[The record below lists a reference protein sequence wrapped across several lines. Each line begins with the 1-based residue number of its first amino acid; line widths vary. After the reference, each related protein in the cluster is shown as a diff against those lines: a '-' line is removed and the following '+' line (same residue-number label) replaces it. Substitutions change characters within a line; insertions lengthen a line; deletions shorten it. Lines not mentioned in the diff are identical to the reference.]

1 VALLRAR
8 IHVRLDRGDRALDAL
23 RDIAFAALSADQ
35 YVAAQTLTG
44 AAYVRL
50 GQKERGEAILSAV
63 MDKAKK
69 AGADLRADL
78 VLQLGI
84 AKFRLGAYD
93 DADGL
98 LASVPD
104 EADVVRA
111 HALEYR
117 GWIAHARAAFEAAA
131 RYFREAL
138 SRLATCQRRDRYV
151 EARSLYG
158 LAALCPELLL
168 TEEWPMVERRLRRFD
183 WSTSGVTLG
192 RFWASLAASL
202 MCETTG
208 NVPGARHWARHAEAA
223 ASSDGHRIV
232 ALCRLAAIFRGLREK
247 HAHADLVERARETY
261 DALDLRDLGSDLQ
274 QLPLY
279 LAEEVARTNEPETAS
294 PLLAQYREIVLP
306 MLKTSP
312 GDLDRYV
319 AMERSIEAVLLEAR
333 GETNEAVQALTWS
346 YEVLSKL
353 GYRRR
358 ATSIALQLARLTGA
372 KSYIAYAESAL
383 KGASPT
389 FWMARELAEIRTGP
403 GPTVTP
409 TELEVLRLLVQG
421 KTYKEVAAARGVSV
435 KTVGNH
441 VQTLFRKFG
450 VHNRGELTAE
460 ALRRRIVTLHHPPRT
475 ARD

>member
-1 VALLRAR
+1 MLRAR
-8 IHVRLDRGDRALDAL
+8 VHVRLDRGDRALDAL
-23 RDIAFAALSADQ
+23 REIAFMPLSADH
-35 YVAAQTLTG
+35 YVATQMLTG

-50 GQKERGEAILSAV
+50 GQKERGEAILSAA
-63 MDKAKK
+63 MGKAKK
-69 AGADLRADL
+69 VDSTLRAEL
-78 VLQLGI
+78 ALQFGI

-93 DADGL
+93 EADSL
-98 LASVPD
+98 LASVP
-104 EADVVRA
+104 ADVDIVRA

-117 GWIAHARAAFEAAA
+117 GWTAHARADFEIAA

-138 SRLATCQRRDRYV
+138 GTLATCRRRDRYV

-183 WSTSGVTLG
+183 WSASGVAIG

-202 MCETTG
+202 MCETAG
-208 NVPGARHWARHAEAA
+208 DIPGARHWARHAEAA

-232 ALCRLAAIFRGLREK
+232 ALCRLAAVFRGLRER
-247 HAHADLVERARETY
+247 HAHADLVERAREAY

-279 LAEEVARTNEPETAS
+279 LAEEVVQTNELESAN

-333 GETNEAVQALTWS
+333 GETDEAVHALTWS
-346 YEVLSKL
+346 YDVLSKL

-372 KSYIAYAESAL
+372 KSYIAYAETAL
-383 KGASPT
+383 RGASPS

-409 TELEVLRLLVQG
+409 TELEILRLLAQG
-421 KTYKEVAAARGVSV
+421 KTYKEIAAARGASV

-441 VQTLFRKFG
+441 VQTLFRKFA
-450 VHNRGELTAE
+450 VHSRGELTAE
-460 ALRRRIVTLHHPPRT
+460 AIRRRIVTLHHPQRT
-475 ARD
+475 APN